1 MEWYYAD
8 SGRQVG
14 PVTERDFEKL
24 AKEGKITANTLVWKQ
39 GMTDW
44 QQYGKITGRSAGD
57 APKAGDV
64 TGVAGHL
71 FCSQCGKSFP
81 QDDMIRYGNAWVCAV
96 CKPIF
101 IQMLKEG
108 VSLAGTMEYAGFWI
122 RFGAK
127 IIDWIILSVINAFVS
142 GSLSFMMASSSDRYL
157 SLILVL
163 ISNAFLFA
171 FQVAYV
177 TWFLG
182 RFGATPGKM
191 ACRLKVV
198 MPDGGRVSYSRALGR
213 YFGEF
218 LSGMTLLIG
227 YFIAAFD
234 DQKRTLHDR
243 ICNTRVVRN

>member
-1 MEWYYAD
+1 
-8 SGRQVG
+8 
-14 PVTERDFEKL
+14 
-24 AKEGKITANTLVWKQ
+24 
-39 GMTDW
+39 
-44 QQYGKITGRSAGD
+44 
-57 APKAGDV
+57 
-64 TGVAGHL
+64 
-71 FCSQCGKSFP
+71 
-81 QDDMIRYGNAWVCAV
+81 
-96 CKPIF
+96 
-101 IQMLKEG
+101 
-108 VSLAGTMEYAGFWI
+108 MEYAGFWI

>member
-14 PVTERDFEKL
+14 PVTERDVERL
-24 AKEGKITANTLVWKQ
+24 VKEGKITANTLVWKQ

-44 QQYGKITGRSAGD
+44 QQYGKVTHRSAGA
-57 APKAGDV
+57 APRARGV
-64 TGVAGHL
+64 MGVAGQL

-122 RFGAK
+122 RLGAK
-127 IIDWIILSVINAFVS
+127 IIDWIILGVINVFVS
-142 GSLSFMMASSSDRYL
+142 GSLGFMMASSSDPYL
-157 SLILVL
+157 SVMLAL

-198 MPDGGRVSYSRALGR
+198 MPDGGRVSYPRALGR
-213 YFGEF
+213 YFGEI
-218 LSGMTLLIG
+218 LSGLTLLIG
-227 YFIAAFD
+227 YFMAAFD